1 MHGASFSLSVTPTPK
16 GTAVSELITRGRKSK
31 YFWPASAIT
40 PADMA
45 LVYKAR
51 ESAQPR
57 IPISELIARA
67 IRHTYGQYAIEAL
80 PEETQTQTKRKA
92 A

>member
-1 MHGASFSLSVTPTPK
+1 
-16 GTAVSELITRGRKSK
+16 VSELTTRCRKSK

-51 ESAQPR
+51 EAAPRR

-67 IRHTYGQYAIEAL
+67 IRQTYGQNVIATL
-80 PEETQTQTKRKA
+80 PTQTQTERKA